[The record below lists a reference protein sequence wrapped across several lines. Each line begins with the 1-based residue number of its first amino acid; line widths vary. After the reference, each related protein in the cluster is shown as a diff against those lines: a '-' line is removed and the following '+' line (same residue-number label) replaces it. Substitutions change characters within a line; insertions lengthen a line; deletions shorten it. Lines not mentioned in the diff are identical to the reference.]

1 MQNAQHLGS
10 TYPVNVTEMS
20 CMLRMVHLLP
30 TQALLQELSQD
41 CIRGRNTYV
50 DGLKCMLYLAL

>member
-10 TYPVNVTEMS
+10 TYPVNFTEMS

-30 TQALLQELSQD
+30 KQALLQER
-41 CIRGRNTYV
+41 IRGENTYV
-50 DGLKCMLYLAL
+50 EGLKCMLYLAL